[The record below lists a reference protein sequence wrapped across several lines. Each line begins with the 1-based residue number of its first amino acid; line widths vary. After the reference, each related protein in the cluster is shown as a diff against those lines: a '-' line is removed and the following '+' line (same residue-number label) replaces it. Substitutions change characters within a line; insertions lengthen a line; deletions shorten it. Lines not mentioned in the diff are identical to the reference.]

1 MIRSRMFIAASL
13 ALLVGVSSADAQH
26 RAGGRARGGAVVVG
40 RAAPRGEARAAPR
53 VYSAPRAYAAPRVV
67 RVAPIRFYQPYYTFR
82 PRLSLGFGFSLGYP
96 VRYTSYYGYYD
107 PFYDPY
113 YPYASA
119 YPYPYSYPSTYPAY
133 PAYPPQAYPP
143 QAYPPSA
150 YPPSAYP
157 PASTQPGYPQSGY
170 PPQGSIRPSQP
181 NTGGISFEI
190 QPSDAQVYV
199 DGQYVGTVGQF
210 TSTSQPLGLTAGRHH
225 IQITAPG
232 YRTMDLDADIVAG
245 EVLPYQG
252 TLAR

>member
-1 MIRSRMFIAASL
+1 
-13 ALLVGVSSADAQH
+13 
-26 RAGGRARGGAVVVG
+26 
-40 RAAPRGEARAAPR
+40 
-53 VYSAPRAYAAPRVV
+53 VV

-133 PAYPPQAYPP
+133 PPQAYPPQAYPP

-170 PPQGSIRPSQP
+170 PPQGSISPSQP

-210 TSTSQPLGLTAGRHH
+210 TSRSQPLGLTAGRHH

-252 TLAR
+252 SLAR